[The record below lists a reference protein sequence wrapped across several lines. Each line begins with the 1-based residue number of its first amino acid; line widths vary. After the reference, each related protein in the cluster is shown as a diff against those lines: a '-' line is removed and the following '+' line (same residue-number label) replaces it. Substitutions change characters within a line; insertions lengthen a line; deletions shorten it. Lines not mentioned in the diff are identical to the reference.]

1 MIAQVPVGLWTA
13 LGGVIGGIVGGIAL
27 VRRERI
33 ARQPEADRTAVDGW
47 RDLAAR
53 LGAEIAELK
62 VELLACNERHRQSDA
77 RVAELER
84 DVRQMHEWAKG
95 HAEGQIRSRKDDDE

>member
-13 LGGVIGGIVGGIAL
+13 LGGVVGGIVGGIAL
-27 VRRERI
+27 VRRERV

-53 LGAEIAELK
+53 LEAEIVGLR
-62 VELLACNERHRQSDA
+62 VELATCTERHRQSDHRIAVLEDEVRSLEA
-77 RVAELER
+77 RVYR
-84 DVRQMHEWAKG
+84 PPDMRT
-95 HAEGQIRSRKDDDE
+95 RSDD